1 LKEILADTNPDP
13 EELAHR
19 EWLKR
24 RLEEAGR
31 FAASIPTKLKGG

>member
-31 FAASIPTKLKGG
+31 FAASIPIKLKGG